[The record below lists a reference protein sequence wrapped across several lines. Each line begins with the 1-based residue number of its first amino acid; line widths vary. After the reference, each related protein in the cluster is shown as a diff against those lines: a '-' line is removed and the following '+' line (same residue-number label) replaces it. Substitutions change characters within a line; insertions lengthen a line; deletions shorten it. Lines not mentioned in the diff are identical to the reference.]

1 MSFIKNRFD
10 LLFAKLTSMFSKA
23 CQYGIRSVI
32 YICSESAK
40 GNKVGAKEISQK
52 TGVPEPFIAKILQD
66 LARKKIIGS
75 TKGPTGGF
83 FVDNTHQ
90 SLTLKQ
96 LVEAIDGENL
106 FTGCSLGLDNC
117 SEENPCPVHNEIKK
131 IRVGIVK
138 MLTQKSIEVFAK
150 EVENGDT
157 VLTRL
162 ILS

>member
-1 MSFIKNRFD
+1 MSFIKNGFD
-10 LLFAKLTSMFSKA
+10 LLFDKLTSMFSKA

-66 LARKKIIGS
+66 LARKEIIGS

-96 LVEAIDGENL
+96 LVEAIDGEDL

-117 SEENPCPVHNEIKK
+117 SEENPCPLHSEIKK

-138 MLTQKSIEVFAK
+138 MLTQKSIETFAK

-157 VLTRL
+157 VLTRM
-162 ILS
+162 ING